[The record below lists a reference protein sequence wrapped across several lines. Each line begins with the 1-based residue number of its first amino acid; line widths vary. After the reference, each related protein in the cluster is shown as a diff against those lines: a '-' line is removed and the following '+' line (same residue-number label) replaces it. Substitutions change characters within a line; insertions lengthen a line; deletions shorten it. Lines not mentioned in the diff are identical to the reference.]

1 MLSTPLIPFGYGLS
15 YTTFDYGP
23 LQLASDTVD
32 VSGEARLSLTVTKVS
47 GAAPRSCSSTLLIRP
62 PA

>member
-1 MLSTPLIPFGYGLS
+1 LS

-23 LQLASDTVD
+23 LKLASDTID
-32 VSGEARLSLTVTKVS
+32 VGGEARLTLAVTNNGK
-47 GAAPRSCSSTLLIRP
+47 AARP